1 MKAVVQRVM
10 QASVSVKEQKLAAI
24 ERGLLLL
31 IGVAAGDSAEDS
43 IYLARKIS
51 GLRVFEDPPGKMN
64 LNVREIGGEILAIPQ
79 FTLLGDCR
87 RGRRPDFTSAARP
100 EAGKELFGHF
110 CGELESQGIKVKR
123 GAFGEHML
131 VGLENDGPVT
141 LILDSQKKGEK
152 DS

>member
-1 MKAVVQRVM
+1 MKAVVQRV
-10 QASVSVKEQKLAAI
+10 ARAAVRVKEQNLADI
-24 ERGLLLL
+24 GRGLLLL

-64 LNVREIGGEILAIPQ
+64 LSVSEIAGEILAIPQ

-87 RGRRPDFTSAARP
+87 RGRRPDFNSAARP
-100 EAGKELFGHF
+100 EAGKELFGLF
-110 CGELESQGIKVKR
+110 CTELETQGMKVKR

-131 VGLENDGPVT
+131 VMLENDGPVT
-141 LILDSQKKGEK
+141 LILESQKK
-152 DS
+152 SSRRL